1 MISVPANP
9 ATLDVCVC
17 TFQRPSL
24 AQTLQSIAAQVLP
37 AGHAIRVVVAD
48 NDETPSA
55 EPLARRTAAALGLNL
70 LYVHAPARNISIARN
85 ACLAAA
91 QAPLVA
97 FIDDD
102 EEADAGWAAAM
113 TACLDDTGAD
123 IVFGPVK
130 AIYAADAP
138 AWVRAAD
145 MHSFQPRLGAD
156 GVPETGY
163 TSSVMMRREVVGELR
178 FDPAL
183 GRSGG
188 EDTVFFHQL
197 SQAGALL
204 AFCSDAV
211 VTEHVPPSRAS
222 LGWLLRRNFRS
233 GQTHGRLL
241 QSLGKT
247 AASAAAIAGMK
258 AMYCGLGAIATT
270 SGVARRRALHRGV
283 LHLGV
288 IAYMLGRKEGE
299 IYGAADAPAATEKG

>member
-1 MISVPANP
+1 MSSYA
-9 ATLDVCVC
+9 ATLDVCIC
-17 TFQRPSL
+17 TFKRQSL
-24 AQTLQSIAAQVLP
+24 AKTLQSISAQILP
-37 AGHAIRVVVAD
+37 EGQSIRAIVAD
-48 NDETPSA
+48 NDETPSG
-55 EPLARRTAAALGLNL
+55 ETLARETAARLGLAL

-102 EEADAGWAAAM
+102 EEAEPGWAAAL
-113 TACLDDTGAD
+113 AGCLEDTGAD
-123 IVFGPVK
+123 IAFGPVK
-130 AIYAADAP
+130 AVYDADTP
-138 AWVRAAD
+138 AWVRRAD

-163 TSSVMMRREVVGELR
+163 TSSVMMRREVIGDLR
-178 FDPAL
+178 FDPTL

-204 AFCSDAV
+204 AYCDEAV
-211 VTEHVPPSRAS
+211 VTEPVPKSRAN
-222 LGWLLRRNFRS
+222 LGWLLRRSFRS

-241 QSLGKT
+241 QSLGK
-247 AASAAAIAGMK
+247 SAAGPASSAAMK
-258 AMYCGLGAIATT
+258 ALYCGTGAVFTL
-270 SGVARRRALHRGV
+270 SSVKRRRALHRGA

-288 IAYMLGRKEGE
+288 IAYMLGREEGE
-299 IYGAADAPAATEKG
+299 IYGAVGAPAAGEKG